1 MGEERKDVFSDR
13 SMRPKEDFS
22 MELRFSGARA
32 AIVSLSLFL
41 AVGGTAFAMTPEEE
55 DAIGQQMVQAAA
67 ERNGLDLSR
76 ATSLPSDVK
85 ANVVNEIIKKNHVTS
100 DMESEGRKMHDPYFF
115 QKKTPIA
122 SGMYGGYSIMSSGAL
137 HMDNV
142 VRFEQFENYS
152 SLRLADRGNNRIQD
166 IYCNSRVAGTYTVL
180 NASSIFDLWR
190 EEDSRLEN
198 VDSSAEDFRDV
209 LGENR
214 QSMADIAGQI
224 VGNNVRAYYA
234 TKGDTLGV
242 ELLDATPYLSSG
254 GILAIMRRGYFSAYG
269 KNSNGKN
276 TEGAKS
282 RFFKIEEV
290 IKKNS
295 GGRTEIKSL
304 LTPYLFLNGKRNL
317 PYSVQSDN
325 RLDVDNFE
333 RCLYVHG
340 QIAQAMH
347 DGMWVRSK
355 AVLKRES
362 ELFPSIKNPNDEMVY
377 LCLPMAEEKLEP
389 GWEEWMV
396 VDKYRIPAQYMNDK
410 ENAPEAVYNEIQ
422 KLESLMKSMA

>member
-1 MGEERKDVFSDR
+1 
-13 SMRPKEDFS
+13 

-166 IYCNSRVAGTYTVL
+166 IYCNSRVAGDML
-180 NASSIFDLWR
+180 P
-190 EEDSRLEN
+190 
-198 VDSSAEDFRDV
+198 
-209 LGENR
+209 
-214 QSMADIAGQI
+214 
-224 VGNNVRAYYA
+224 VR
-234 TKGDTLGV
+234 
-242 ELLDATPYLSSG
+242 
-254 GILAIMRRGYFSAYG
+254 
-269 KNSNGKN
+269 
-276 TEGAKS
+276 
-282 RFFKIEEV
+282 
-290 IKKNS
+290 
-295 GGRTEIKSL
+295 
-304 LTPYLFLNGKRNL
+304 
-317 PYSVQSDN
+317 
-325 RLDVDNFE
+325 
-333 RCLYVHG
+333 
-340 QIAQAMH
+340 
-347 DGMWVRSK
+347 
-355 AVLKRES
+355 
-362 ELFPSIKNPNDEMVY
+362 
-377 LCLPMAEEKLEP
+377 
-389 GWEEWMV
+389 
-396 VDKYRIPAQYMNDK
+396 
-410 ENAPEAVYNEIQ
+410 
-422 KLESLMKSMA
+422 